1 MRHFEPGDIIAPA
14 DQIKNW
20 IDVALVVNE
29 VDGDGTI
36 RASALGGGLVY
47 EFGPLDL
54 YKFVKVPKKL
64 LNDPQW
70 RSAEFYLGDEPDD
83 WGGVYRGWTTGQRWN
98 GWAMPHFEFE
108 EAMRFANASPGEAKT
123 TYDREKDAFVTV
135 MDGEEEPYVDE
146 GDIIIVRGRG
156 PLVVYPVGAGNWTW
170 TERSEKEEEE
180 DEDES
185 SLDGRRKRG
194 MKKRSK
200 R

>member
-1 MRHFEPGDIIAPA
+1 MRPFEPGDIIAPA

-36 RASALGGGLVY
+36 RAHTLGGGLVY
-47 EFGPLDL
+47 EIGPLEL
-54 YKFVKVPKKL
+54 YKFEKVPKKL
-64 LNDPQW
+64 LNSPNW
-70 RSAEFYLGDEPDD
+70 RSAEFYLGDKPDE

-108 EAMRFANASPGEAKT
+108 EALRFSNNSPDEAKT

-135 MDGEEEPYVDE
+135 MEGGDEPYIDV
-146 GDIIIVRGRG
+146 GGIIIVRGRG
-156 PLVVYPVGAGNWTW
+156 PLVVYPIGAGSWTW
-170 TERSEKEEEE
+170 TEHEKEEE
-180 DEDES
+180 EDES